1 MNFKKKPQKRSNQCW
16 MTLIT
21 FSLMLVFAVSLYA
34 ESCTVILTA
43 ESGDSIVEVSFGVV
57 KDATDDYDVDYDV
70 GLPPPSPEH
79 IPLTVSFENEL
90 TPLETDF
97 RGPVTIGQQITWILN
112 INSDTPGRLL
122 WDTNE
127 LPTGWS
133 LAIGGVDMRMVGEMS
148 FDRGRSTMTVTAAP
162 KVGTITYNV
171 SLQKGINLISVP
183 LDPGEKDRQPWRLS
197 ELLDFIGSD
206 ATMIIRYDKDDKKF
220 VTYMPTFP
228 KTSPSNT
235 VVQGGEGYIVMMKA
249 SADRL

>member
-90 TPLETDF
+90 TPFETDI
-97 RGPVTIGQQITWILN
+97 RGSITSSQKIITWTLN
-112 INSDTPGRLL
+112 IDSDAQGRLS
-122 WDTNE
+122 WDTKE

-133 LAIGGVDMRMVGEMS
+133 LTIKKVDIIAKIDMRTVGEMS
-148 FDRGRSTMTVTAAP
+148 FDQGHSTMTITAATP
-162 KVGTITYNV
+162 TDVNSDGKVDISDLV
-171 SLQKGINLISVP
+171 LAARNLGERDENIEGDVNGDGEVNISDLALVAEHFGFFTP
-183 LDPGEKDRQPWRLS
+183 
-197 ELLDFIGSD
+197 
-206 ATMIIRYDKDDKKF
+206 
-220 VTYMPTFP
+220 
-228 KTSPSNT
+228 
-235 VVQGGEGYIVMMKA
+235 
-249 SADRL
+249 